1 MAGQLLLVNSG
12 PKKGR
17 KGARRRTTSAKKRPA
32 RRRSTS
38 MARLRRRSRR
48 NPIAGRGLIGGV
60 VSQVTGAGVGAIGGA
75 AVDLALRFLPLPV
88 KTGPVGHLTRAGI
101 AIGAGLLG
109 KRMPLV
115 AQAAQG
121 ALTITLYN
129 VLRQY
134 VTVPMNLGEIS
145 DADVREITAMGGTD
159 IETQPL
165 LGAYEPSGG
174 VGLGFVDDSLGA
186 YSPATAD
193 Y

>member
-1 MAGQLLLVNSG
+1 MAGQLLLVNPG

-17 KGARRRTTSAKKRPA
+17 KGAKRRATSAKKRPA

-48 NPIAGRGLIGGV
+48 NPIAGRGMVGAV
-60 VSQVTGAGVGAIGGA
+60 VGQVTGAGLGAVGGA
-75 AVDLALRFLPLPV
+75 ALDFALRFLPLQA
-88 KTGPVGHLTRAGI
+88 KTGPVGHLARAGI

-109 KRMPLV
+109 KRIPMV

-134 VTVPMNLGEIS
+134 VTVPMNMGEIS
-145 DADVREITAMGGTD
+145 DADVREIQSMGGTD

-174 VGLGFVDDSLGA
+174 VGLGLVDDSLGA
-186 YSPATAD
+186 YSPATV

>member
-1 MAGQLLLVNSG
+1 MAGQLLLVNPG

-32 RRRSTS
+32 RRRTT
-38 MARLRRRSRR
+38 MRTLRRRSRR
-48 NPIAGRGLIGGV
+48 NPIAGRGMVGAV
-60 VSQVTGAGVGAIGGA
+60 VGQVTGAGLGAVGGA
-75 AVDLALRFLPLPV
+75 ALDFALRFLPLQA
-88 KTGPVGHLTRAGI
+88 KTGPVGHLARAGI

-109 KRMPLV
+109 KRIPMV

-145 DADVREITAMGGTD
+145 DDDVRQINALSGTD
-159 IETQPL
+159 IETQPM

-186 YSPATAD
+186 YSPATAS